1 MHQERRQDP
10 ESELEGPQPEPS
22 PPVRGLCPGNRD
34 VAFGAFEVVEVVL
47 YDIEGLR
54 YEEIAR
60 ILGVARGT
68 VRSRMQRARQALQ
81 SELISHSARGA

>member
-1 MHQERRQDP
+1 M
-10 ESELEGPQPEPS
+10 
-22 PPVRGLCPGNRD
+22 
-34 VAFGAFEVVEVVL
+34 AFGAFGVVEVVL
-47 YDIEGLR
+47 YGIEGLR

-81 SELISHSARGA
+81 SELRERISHSARRATS